1 MLVCAR
7 ILVRLAAGDQ
17 TDHGP
22 GRGKIKGTKC
32 RKYTTERE
40 EGRGGDGTGGL
51 QNSSPQTHPPGHMFL
66 SGQARPSAVN
76 SNSTHS
82 QTEINRILRYTELSI
97 KIFAQ
102 MIAARRGKLQDAANV
117 RNLPNEAEITGLESA
132 ERRH

>member
-40 EGRGGDGTGGL
+40 EGRGGEEEMGQEDSKTL
-51 QNSSPQTHPPGHMFL
+51 HPKL
-66 SGQARPSAVN
+66 
-76 SNSTHS
+76 
-82 QTEINRILRYTELSI
+82 ILRGICSCPDRPGL
-97 KIFAQ
+97 
-102 MIAARRGKLQDAANV
+102 LQ
-117 RNLPNEAEITGLESA
+117 
-132 ERRH
+132 